1 MDVEKSR
8 TLLSEILSHLPEG
21 VWFMLHERNIGDAGL
36 ASALQRSPEEIEA
49 LLINTMVYK
58 ETAKRG
64 TQFVAGQWEIYRQQH
79 IDPSSI
85 KVGDRDRVVYVLNGE
100 PIFDSPSMQEQNSKK
115 LRKIRRATELPGD
128 IIDELIESHELYK
141 KNKNAKD
148 SKKNAKE
155 GTATK
160 AANKKKD
167 SSVGTATKA
176 DKKKDSDVAQSPIKT
191 NDTNDGTSNIDTGGD
206 RSSCDPGDKRDISYM
221 VNSIVNGSNLSTQ
234 SGSECVHIDDTT
246 TKESKRAKYD
256 YDRCQIR
263 TNAAALLAPLYTK
276 QSIEDIERMDWD
288 TTKLKD
294 VAKSQQCEDEKDA

>member
-8 TLLSEILSHLPEG
+8 TLLSAILSHLPEG

-36 ASALQRSPEEIEA
+36 ASALQRSPKEIEA

-128 IIDELIESHELYK
+128 IIDELIPRI
-141 KNKNAKD
+141 
-148 SKKNAKE
+148 
-155 GTATK
+155 T
-160 AANKKKD
+160 
-167 SSVGTATKA
+167 
-176 DKKKDSDVAQSPIKT
+176 
-191 NDTNDGTSNIDTGGD
+191 
-206 RSSCDPGDKRDISYM
+206 
-221 VNSIVNGSNLSTQ
+221 
-234 SGSECVHIDDTT
+234 
-246 TKESKRAKYD
+246 
-256 YDRCQIR
+256 
-263 TNAAALLAPLYTK
+263 
-276 QSIEDIERMDWD
+276 
-288 TTKLKD
+288 
-294 VAKSQQCEDEKDA
+294 